1 MRATRVR
8 IRKRRLHR
16 VSRCRVRYRAAMAD
30 PSRAATMSST
40 CTGASCSR
48 TSSNSA
54 AAPTA
59 TAAPTAA
66 ATTAPAAISEQ
77 RAGRCDQQCLDGNYC
92 KKLGYP
98 RHDALLIR
106 TQSDPMFHAAR
117 WL

>member
-1 MRATRVR
+1 
-8 IRKRRLHR
+8 
-16 VSRCRVRYRAAMAD
+16 MAD
-30 PSRAATMSST
+30 PSHAAMSHTYTAAMSSTCTATMSST

-54 AAPTA
+54 AASDTASTAAPCATA
-59 TAAPTAA
+59 TAA
-66 ATTAPAAISEQ
+66 TTAAISEQ

>member
-1 MRATRVR
+1 
-8 IRKRRLHR
+8 
-16 VSRCRVRYRAAMAD
+16 MAD
-30 PSRAATMSST
+30 PNRAAMSST

-54 AAPTA
+54 A
-59 TAAPTAA
+59 
-66 ATTAPAAISEQ
+66 TTAISEQ
-77 RAGRCDQQCLDGNYC
+77 RAGCCDQQCLDGNYC